1 MKMAAMAIVLVFMV
15 LLGAVTLGYQIFQLV
30 VLDAESRGL
39 KHPKFWGIFS
49 LSGNNGGGGLILY
62 LIGRNRYP
70 SHMTDAVRK
79 ICNSRKKRAALSL
92 CFIVIGTIGLI
103 FIALFGDLSYFI

>member
-1 MKMAAMAIVLVFMV
+1 MTAASIVMVFMV
-15 LLGAVTLGYQIFQLV
+15 LLGAFSLMYQIFKMV

-49 LSGNNGGGGLILY
+49 LGGNHGSGGLLLY

-70 SHMTDAVRK
+70 SAMTDEAKK
-79 ICNSRKKRAALSL
+79 IVISRKRKAGLSL
-92 CFIVIGTIGLI
+92 CFIAIGTIGLI
-103 FIALFGDLSYFI
+103 FAALFGNI